1 MKVFISA
8 IQFFLRKILS
18 NLGIFSIVLPS
29 SNGRGLGLL
38 LTVLRRLRLRKAM
51 EHLSVIQFLMPK
63 VPPNSP
69 KPPNLKPI

>member
-38 LTVLRRLRLRKAM
+38 LTGMFPL
-51 EHLSVIQFLMPK
+51 LS
-63 VPPNSP
+63 
-69 KPPNLKPI
+69 LKILLLLCGHGRCLFCL